1 MKHRN
6 LWGPNVFRYRTRRR
20 KLTPEDEEILRR
32 RLARAEELRR
42 TKFPEFYN
50 D

>member
-1 MKHRN
+1 MKYRTV
-6 LWGPNVFRYRTRRR
+6 WEPNVFRYRAPRR

-32 RLARAEELRR
+32 RLARAKELRR
-42 TKFPEFYN
+42 TKFPEFYK

>member
-1 MKHRN
+1 MKYRN
-6 LWGPNVFRYRTRRR
+6 LWGPNSVRYRSRRI
-20 KLTPEDEEILRR
+20 KLSPEDEEILRR

-42 TKFPEFYN
+42 RKFPEFYK